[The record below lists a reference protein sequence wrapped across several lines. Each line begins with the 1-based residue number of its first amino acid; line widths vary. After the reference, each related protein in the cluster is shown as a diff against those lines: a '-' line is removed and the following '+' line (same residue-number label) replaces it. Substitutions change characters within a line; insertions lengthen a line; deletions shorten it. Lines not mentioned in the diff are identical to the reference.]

1 MFKLEDV
8 IETIQFKYW
17 TKSEGMVY
25 SNIHEFNDW
34 YHNDDSFY
42 GQCFT
47 LVPSHEHIQ
56 HGIKSLS
63 LKMIVNST
71 IFIHTPGML
80 KKGSDQLAAIHYV
93 ENRKVHMFQI
103 NYEIHEL
110 LDYGGDPCNNDKT
123 YQLDG
128 CYSKETEKKSLD
140 TVGCTTPYAMNKT
153 NICTDSN
160 KGEAA
165 HAIYDKFM
173 FYSSE
178 NNHEECYSPCTYF
191 IVSSK
196 TPVSDL
202 TKSGVYFYF
211 PQLIQETKTHYT
223 YSELSLIA
231 EIGGYVGL
239 FLGISINQITNLV
252 DILVVRI
259 RSLFTLQ

>member
-17 TKSEGMVY
+17 TKSQGMVY

-63 LKMIVNST
+63 LKLIVNST

-93 ENRKVHMFQI
+93 ENRKVHTFQI

-110 LDYGGDPCNNDKT
+110 LDYGGN
-123 YQLDG
+123 
-128 CYSKETEKKSLD
+128 
-140 TVGCTTPYAMNKT
+140 
-153 NICTDSN
+153 
-160 KGEAA
+160 
-165 HAIYDKFM
+165 
-173 FYSSE
+173 
-178 NNHEECYSPCTYF
+178 
-191 IVSSK
+191 
-196 TPVSDL
+196 
-202 TKSGVYFYF
+202 
-211 PQLIQETKTHYT
+211 
-223 YSELSLIA
+223 
-231 EIGGYVGL
+231 
-239 FLGISINQITNLV
+239 
-252 DILVVRI
+252 
-259 RSLFTLQ
+259 